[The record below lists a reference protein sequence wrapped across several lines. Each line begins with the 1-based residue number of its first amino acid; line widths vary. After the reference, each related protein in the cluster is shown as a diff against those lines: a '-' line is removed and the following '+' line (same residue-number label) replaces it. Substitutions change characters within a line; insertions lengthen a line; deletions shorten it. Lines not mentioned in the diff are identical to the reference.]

1 MVVLV
6 LGLGLAVP
14 AHADTIAITNAT
26 VYARPDHK
34 LEHATVVIRDGKIA
48 AVGKVRPPAGAQVI
62 DGSGKIVTAGLIEAS
77 SMLGLVEVDAEA
89 SGNDGTFGVKPVEVH
104 AAYRASDAFDASS
117 VAIPVARAGGVTS
130 AIVGPRGGLVAGQAS
145 WISTAV
151 GAVKP
156 LVPTIAMNAALGAPA
171 TELASR
177 GYAVEHMRR
186 LLDDV
191 AAYRR
196 NKVEFEKNKSRKFAG
211 TRLDREALV
220 PVLAGRRLLVIAADS
235 EVDIRAALAIAA
247 ERKLRIAIAGGDEA
261 WRVAPELARAKVPVL
276 LDASSNLPGSIS
288 AADVR
293 DDNAAVLVKAGV
305 PLAITTLG
313 NASAA
318 RTIRQL
324 AGIAVANG
332 LPWAQGLAAI
342 TQVPAQ
348 IFGLDRGP
356 LARGTI
362 ERGKV
367 ADVVIWTGDPLEVT
381 TRVDTVI
388 ENGVVQ
394 PLSTHQTRLRDRYR
408 HLPVRPLSTT
418 P

>member
-1 MVVLV
+1 
-6 LGLGLAVP
+6 
-14 AHADTIAITNAT
+14 
-26 VYARPDHK
+26 
-34 LEHATVVIRDGKIA
+34 
-48 AVGKVRPPAGAQVI
+48 
-62 DGSGKIVTAGLIEAS
+62 
-77 SMLGLVEVDAEA
+77 
-89 SGNDGTFGVKPVEVH
+89 
-104 AAYRASDAFDASS
+104 
-117 VAIPVARAGGVTS
+117 VTS
-130 AIVGPRGGLVAGQAS
+130 AVVGPRGGLVAGQAA

-151 GAVKP
+151 GAVTP
-156 LVPTIAMNAALGAPA
+156 VVPTIAMNAALGAPA

-196 NKVEFEKNKSRKFAG
+196 NKVEFEKNKSRKYAG
-211 TRLDREALV
+211 TRLDREALL
-220 PVLAGRRLLVIAADS
+220 PVLAGRRLLVISASS

-247 ERKLRIAIAGGDEA
+247 ERRLKIAIAGGEEA

-276 LDASSNLPGSIS
+276 LDASANLPGSIS

-293 DDNAAVLVKAGV
+293 DDNAAVLAKAGV
-305 PLAITTLG
+305 RVAITTLG
-313 NASAA
+313 DASGA
-318 RTIRQL
+318 RVIRQL
-324 AGIAVANG
+324 AGIAVSRG

-342 TQVPAQ
+342 TQTPAQ

-356 LARGTI
+356 ARRGTVEPGAI
-362 ERGKV
+362 

-388 ENGVVQ
+388 EAGVVQ
-394 PLSTHQTRLRDRYR
+394 PLATHQTRLRDRYR